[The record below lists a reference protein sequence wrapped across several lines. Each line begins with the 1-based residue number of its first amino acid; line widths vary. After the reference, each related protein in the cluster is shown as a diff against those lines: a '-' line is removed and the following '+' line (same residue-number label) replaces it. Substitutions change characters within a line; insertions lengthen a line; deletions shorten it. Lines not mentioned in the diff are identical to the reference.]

1 MENNLVELKYDKV
14 NEFFDKFKQ
23 KYKEEYKNNNVKRT
37 YVGRNYSSLIIG
49 MIMSVIPVGI
59 VLFMGEIKTAIRNSI
74 DTGSQATV
82 KIDSSTDIL
91 SNISDKLIG
100 TWILPVILIMGTT
113 YLLKGVFDFMRS
125 GYEVEVTYT
134 EKEYYAK
141 IKPRMLDELRDK
153 LYSSITENMLIF
165 DTNGLIIAPNLSTNG
180 NKKIFGEIERNLKT
194 NGK

>member
-14 NEFFDKFKQ
+14 TEFFDKFKQ

-100 TWILPVILIMGTT
+100 TWILPVILIMGTA

>member
-1 MENNLVELKYDKV
+1 MENNLVELKYDRI

-37 YVGRNYSSLIIG
+37 YVARNYSSLIIG

-100 TWILPVILIMGTT
+100 TWILPVILIIGTT

-125 GYEVEVTYT
+125 GHEVEVTYT

-141 IKPRMLDELRDK
+141 IKPRMLDELKDK

-194 NGK
+194 SGK

>member
-59 VLFMGEIKTAIRNSI
+59 VLFMDEIKTAIRNSI

-82 KIDSSTDIL
+82 KIDSSTGIL

-100 TWILPVILIMGTT
+100 TWILPVILIMGTA

-180 NKKIFGEIERNLKT
+180 NKKIFGEVERNLKT